1 MAKSSSP
8 PSPRGVTSFRSICQK
23 LHTTTAF
30 LASSLSG
37 QKRRATAHLRQ
48 RRSRSPIPAHSH
60 VVQQRGC
67 TVYDEAKVYR
77 PFIDNRLSSLVS
89 LVSHLS
95 CLLSLVFH
103 LVLSHL
109 STLVSK
115 QKSTDYSLTIVNH
128 QSSIVSRLSSLVNRL
143 LILHTREFY
152 GIRATCGKAARMC
165 NGSRC

>member
-48 RRSRSPIPAHSH
+48 RRSRSPIPAHGH
-60 VVQQRGC
+60 VVQQRGR

-77 PFIDNRLSSLVS
+77 PFSDNRLSSLVS
-89 LVSHLS
+89 LVSRLSSFISS
-95 CLLSLVFH
+95 CLVSRLS
-103 LVLSHL
+103 
-109 STLVSK
+109 
-115 QKSTDYSLTIVNH
+115 
-128 QSSIVSRLSSLVNRL
+128 SRLSSLVSRLEAKVYGPFTDNRQSSIINRL
-143 LILHTREFY
+143 
-152 GIRATCGKAARMC
+152 
-165 NGSRC
+165 